1 MVLSILKVK
10 MEIFDINRIDSILR
24 YEFEHLFSPEV
35 RGMEGD
41 KLIYEGQLKFGSLSA
56 LDPLVSRFH
65 GLGYDVQILGNE
77 TRITLIFT
85 HLQEA
90 RPTKSLKKEKRFGI
104 HLFLFLLTFITT
116 LWAGALQNNVDIL
129 TEPGKIWVGLPF
141 AIPLLI
147 ILLAHE
153 MGHYILSLRHN
164 IRSTLPYFI
173 PFPNIIGTMG
183 AVIKMKS
190 AIPDRKAL
198 MDVGMAGP
206 LAGAILAIPTI
217 IIGLKL
223 SSIVTVTS
231 TEMAGGINLGESLMF
246 KMLTWMVHGHLPA
259 KAQVMIH
266 PMAFAGWVGLL
277 VTFMNLFPASQ
288 LDGGHIS
295 YALFGRKHRTI
306 GKITCLVFAI
316 MGIFYWP
323 WYIWMIFV
331 FFIGLG
337 HPPPMNEAEPLDRKR
352 RILGFVC
359 FALFILTCTPR
370 PFYGLDIPVDL
381 PSLIRAI
388 IR

>member
-337 HPPPMNEAEPLDRKR
+337 HPPPMNETEPLDRKR